1 MVYPAVRLTQ
11 FYSAAFSE
19 SIEIIFPRL
28 DLINMDEL
36 KKYLDSKQS
45 NMLSIVSRCLTLD
58 SESRSIAIVGYR
70 ISKTQWILTEDGR
83 GDMTIFKHNLSD
95 EDIHTAVQ
103 YLYHM
108 YNNLTAVKS

>member
-11 FYSAAFSE
+11 FYSVAFSE

-36 KKYLDSKQS
+36 KKYLDSKQL
-45 NMLSIVSRCLTLD
+45 NMMSIVPRCLSFDLD
-58 SESRSIAIVGYR
+58 SRTIAIVGYR
-70 ISKTQWILTEDGR
+70 IGKTQWILTDDGR
-83 GDMTIFKHNLSD
+83 GDMTIFKHNLTD
-95 EDIHTAVQ
+95 EEIHTAIT

-108 YNNLTAVKS
+108 YQNLTAVKS